1 LRNSQYFFLLT
12 CEKDFFILTPNN
24 AGSYLFLPFAAPIL
38 LFISTFIWRN
48 SMKTDSDRP
57 EEKPAFGRGLTRR
70 KFLKTM
76 GSSAAIAAAS
86 DALTGRDS
94 VAAEVIKPEAIVR
107 VNLFINGLRR
117 SLVIEPRWSLLYV
130 LREKLG
136 LTGTKV
142 GCERG
147 ECGACTV
154 LINEVP
160 RYACLTLA
168 VEAQEADI
176 VTLEGLMHAEK
187 LGAVQQAFVEH
198 DAFQCGYCTP
208 GQIMSAE
215 GLLRSNP
222 APTPDEIRRAMS
234 GNLCRCGAYAN
245 IHKAIARAAE
255 LKGAKGGAS

>member
-1 LRNSQYFFLLT
+1 
-12 CEKDFFILTPNN
+12 
-24 AGSYLFLPFAAPIL
+24 
-38 LFISTFIWRN
+38 
-48 SMKTDSDRP
+48 MKNDHDHDET
-57 EEKPAFGRGLTRR
+57 KTGFGREITRR

-76 GSSAAIAAAS
+76 GSGAAIAAAS
-86 DALTGRDS
+86 DVLKDRGTAE
-94 VAAEVIKPEAIVR
+94 AEVIKPEVIVR

-117 SLVIEPRWSLLYV
+117 SLVVEPRWSLLYV

-154 LINEVP
+154 LIDEVP

-168 VEAQEADI
+168 VEAQEAQI
-176 VTLEGLMHAEK
+176 VTLEGLMHGEK

-215 GLLRSNP
+215 GLLRRNP
-222 APTPDEIRRAMS
+222 SPNPDEIRRAMS
-234 GNLCRCGAYAN
+234 GNLCRCGAYAH
-245 IHKAIARAAE
+245 ILRAVGRAADI
-255 LKGAKGGAS
+255 KDTKGGVS